1 MYKNFSVEVMNMPGV
16 YAHYRFG
23 KQVLSQLSPKQR
35 QCVTRFRRLYDMGL
49 YGGDIFAFYN
59 PLMQTDTGKLEESY
73 HSQTGIDFFSQ
84 ALTQATTEGAQ
95 AYLYGV
101 LAHYCLDSL
110 CKAYLQRQKEAGA
123 CLSRLDA
130 DFDSCLLTMDG
141 LELPYDLSR
150 HMELTR
156 GECVT
161 VSQFYP
167 PATARET
174 HSAIRHM
181 TLFYRFL
188 AGKNQKRVRRVLS
201 LLGNARLQARIFPA
215 ELPYQP
221 SITDQ
226 ELMSRY
232 NRAAKLYPDLLKEL
246 TRAMEQGTPL
256 GGIFKPTF
264 R

>member
-1 MYKNFSVEVMNMPGV
+1 MPGV

-23 KQVLSQLSPKQR
+23 RQVISNLSPKQK

-49 YGGDIFAFYN
+49 YGGDIFHYYSL
-59 PLMQTDTGKLEESY
+59 LMETDTGKLEETY
-73 HSQTGIDFFSQ
+73 HGQSGIAFFSQ
-84 ALTQATTEGAQ
+84 ALAQANTEGAR

-110 CKAYLQRQKEAGA
+110 CKAYLLRQKEAGA
-123 CLSRLDA
+123 SLAALDA
-130 DFDSCLLTMDG
+130 DFDSYLLTIDG

-150 HMELTR
+150 YMELTR

-167 PATARET
+167 PATAAQT
-174 HSAIRHM
+174 HAAIRHM

-188 AGKNQKRVRRVLS
+188 AGKNQKRVHRILS
-201 LLGNARLQARIFPA
+201 ALGKSDLKLRAFPK
-215 ELPYQP
+215 ELPYTP
-221 SITDQ
+221 TATAQ

-232 NRAAKLYPDLLKEL
+232 SRAVKLYPDLLAEL
-246 TRAMEQGTPL
+246 TRAMEEGTPL

>member
-1 MYKNFSVEVMNMPGV
+1 MPGV

-23 KQVLSQLSPKQR
+23 EQVLSQLSPKQR

-49 YGGDIFAFYN
+49 YGGDIFSFYN
-59 PLMQTDTGKLEESY
+59 PLMQTDTGKLEERY
-73 HSQTGIDFFSQ
+73 HSMTGIDFFTQ
-84 ALTQATTEGAQ
+84 ALTQATTEGAR

-110 CKAYLQRQKEAGA
+110 CKAYLLRQKEAGA
-123 CLSRLDA
+123 SLTQLGT
-130 DFDSCLLTMDG
+130 DFDCYLLTLDG
-141 LELPYDLSR
+141 KALPWDLST

-167 PATARET
+167 PATAGGT
-174 HSAIRHM
+174 HAAIRNM
-181 TLFYRFL
+181 THLYRFL
-188 AGKNQKRVRRVLS
+188 AGKNQKWVRRVLS
-201 LLGNARLQARIFPA
+201 LLGKTDLPARAFPA

-221 SITDQ
+221 KPADQ

-232 NRAAKLYPDLLKEL
+232 NRAVKLYPELLKEL
-246 TRAMEQGTPL
+246 TRAMEEGTAL

>member
-1 MYKNFSVEVMNMPGV
+1 MPGV

-23 KQVLSQLSPKQR
+23 GQVLSLLSPRQR
-35 QCVTRFRRLYDMGL
+35 QCVNRFRRLYDMGL

-59 PLMQTDTGKLEESY
+59 PLMRTDTGSLEERC
-73 HSQTGIDFFSQ
+73 HSMTGIDFFTQ
-84 ALTQATTEGAQ
+84 ALKQANTEGAR

-110 CKAYLQRQKEAGA
+110 CKAYLLRQKEAGA
-123 CLSRLDA
+123 NLAALDTDFDCYLLTLDA
-130 DFDSCLLTMDG
+130 LPI
-141 LELPYDLSR
+141 PYDLSR

-161 VSQFYP
+161 VSQFYS
-167 PATARET
+167 PATAAQT
-174 HSAIRHM
+174 HAAVRHM
-181 TLFYRFL
+181 THFYRLL
-188 AGKNQKRVRRVLS
+188 AGKNQKRVRRVLA
-201 LLGNARLQARIFPA
+201 LLGKPDLRARAFPEEA
-215 ELPYQP
+215 PYVP
-221 SITDQ
+221 KVTDQ

-232 NRAAKLYPDLLKEL
+232 NRAVKLYPELLKEL
-246 TRAMEQGTPL
+246 TRAMEEDTAL

>member
-1 MYKNFSVEVMNMPGV
+1 MPGV

-23 KQVLSQLSPKQR
+23 NQVLSQLSPKQK

-59 PLMQTDTGKLEESY
+59 PLMQTDTGSLEESY
-73 HSQTGIDFFSQ
+73 HSKTGIDFFTQ
-84 ALTQATTEGAQ
+84 ALTQATTEGAR

-110 CKAYLQRQKEAGA
+110 CKAYLLRQKEAGA
-123 CLSRLDA
+123 SLPQINR
-130 DFDSCLLTMDG
+130 DFDCYLLTLDG
-141 LELPYDLSR
+141 KELPYDLSH

-167 PATARET
+167 PATAAQT

-181 TLFYRFL
+181 TLFFRFL
-188 AGKNQKRVRRVLS
+188 AGKNQKWVRRVLS
-201 LLGNARLQARIFPA
+201 FLGKAELQARAFPA
-215 ELPYQP
+215 ELPYKP
-221 SITDQ
+221 KNTDQ

-232 NRAAKLYPDLLKEL
+232 NRAAKLYPELLKEL
-246 TRAMEQGTPL
+246 TRAMEEGTSL

>member
-1 MYKNFSVEVMNMPGV
+1 MPGV

-23 KQVLSQLSPKQR
+23 RQVLSQLSHKQR
-35 QCVTRFRRLYDMGL
+35 QCVTRFPRLYDMGL
-49 YGGDIFAFYN
+49 YGGDIFSFYN
-59 PLMQTDTGKLEESY
+59 PLMQTDAGNLEESY
-73 HSQTGIDFFSQ
+73 HSQTGIEFFSR
-84 ALTQATTEGAQ
+84 ALEQATTEGAK

-110 CKAYLQRQKEAGA
+110 CKAYLLRQKEAGFS
-123 CLSRLDA
+123 LPRLNG
-130 DFDSCLLTMDG
+130 DFDCYLLTLDG
-141 LELPYDLSR
+141 KELPYDLSR

-167 PATARET
+167 PATAAQT
-174 HSAIRHM
+174 HAAVRHM
-181 TLFYRFL
+181 TFFYRFL

-201 LLGNARLQARIFPA
+201 LFRKSDLQARAFPA
-215 ELPYQP
+215 ELPYL
-221 SITDQ
+221 SKNADQ

-232 NRAAKLYPDLLKEL
+232 NRAVKLYPELLKEL
-246 TRAMEQGTPL
+246 TRAMEEGTPL

>member
-1 MYKNFSVEVMNMPGV
+1 MPGV

-23 KQVLSQLSPKQR
+23 RQVLPCLSPKQK

-49 YGGDIFAFYN
+49 YGGDIFHYYN
-59 PLMQTDTGKLEESY
+59 PLMETETGKLEQVY
-73 HSQTGIDFFSQ
+73 HSQSGAAFFSQ
-84 ALTQATTEGAQ
+84 ALEQATTEGAM

-110 CKAYLQRQKEAGA
+110 CKAYLQRQLEAGA
-123 CLSRLDA
+123 CLGALDA
-130 DFDSCLLTMDG
+130 DFDSYLLTIDG

-150 HMELTR
+150 YMELTR

-167 PATARET
+167 PATAAQT
-174 HSAIRHM
+174 HAAIRRM
-181 TLFYRFL
+181 THFYRFL
-188 AGKNQKRVRRVLS
+188 AGKNQSRVRRVLS
-201 LLGNARLQARIFPA
+201 LFGKSDLQARAFP
-215 ELPYQP
+215 EVLPYQP
-221 SITDQ
+221 TTAAQ

-232 NRAAKLYPDLLKEL
+232 SRAVKLYPELLSEL
-246 TRAMEQGTPL
+246 TRAMEEDTPL
-256 GGIFKPTF
+256 GGIFKPSF

>member
-1 MYKNFSVEVMNMPGV
+1 MPGV

-23 KQVLSQLSPKQR
+23 RQVLSQLSPKQK

-49 YGGDIFAFYN
+49 YGGDIFHYYS
-59 PLMQTDTGKLEESY
+59 PLMETETGKLEESY
-73 HSQTGIDFFSQ
+73 HSQSGLAFFSR
-84 ALTQATTEGAQ
+84 ALELATTEGAK

-123 CLSRLDA
+123 NLAALDA
-130 DFDSCLLTMDG
+130 DFDSYLLTIDG
-141 LELPYDLSR
+141 LELPQDLSR
-150 HMELTR
+150 YMVLTR

-167 PATARET
+167 PATAAQT
-174 HSAIRHM
+174 HAAVGRM
-181 TLFYRFL
+181 THFYRLL
-188 AGKNQKRVRRVLS
+188 ARKNQKRVRRVLA
-201 LLGNARLQARIFPA
+201 LLPRSDLKYRAFPA
-215 ELPYQP
+215 EHPYQP
-221 SITDQ
+221 TATAQ
-226 ELMSRY
+226 ELMARY
-232 NRAAKLYPDLLKEL
+232 TRAIKLYPDLLEDL
-246 TRAMEQGTPL
+246 TRAMEEGTAL